1 MILGLISVCGS
12 WTALNSLNNI
22 TPKFKVLSRLS
33 LYCNHLCQTLSNTAQ
48 RSKNMLWASSDEL
61 QSKLIYIQ
69 VLDKKRDW
77 DKT

>member
-1 MILGLISVCGS
+1 MLEFTCFLQ
-12 WTALNSLNNI
+12 
-22 TPKFKVLSRLS
+22 R
-33 LYCNHLCQTLSNTAQ
+33 QTLSNTAQ